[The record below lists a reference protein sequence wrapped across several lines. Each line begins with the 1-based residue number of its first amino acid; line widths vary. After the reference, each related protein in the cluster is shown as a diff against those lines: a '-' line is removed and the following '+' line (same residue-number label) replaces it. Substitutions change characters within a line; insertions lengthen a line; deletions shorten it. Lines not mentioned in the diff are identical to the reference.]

1 MFPEIEL
8 SNGGTYAAVVT
19 LSNRIKIY
27 SVRPIHGRIF
37 IIPDLGVFQLD
48 EKYRYTFKKS
58 EVYFFDQKSCN
69 PLDLQAIEEIRQY
82 LDKEGLPGLTIHDL
96 QNYIYKF
103 RVVEEG
109 KKKLYELYKKLQD
122 KEEIKESELLPAL
135 LDGTLKRSAD
145 HLVALDMRVNPNL
158 VKLETA
164 IFSEK
169 TIQWL
174 NDYYS
179 EDVIARY
186 NMFNRLL
193 SERNFR
199 LKPSLPIF
207 GMMPQRTIGKRDI
220 GIIVTNNRV
229 LELDP
234 KIKVDINENSGLWE
248 VQTEKHGTF
257 KIEETKTRYRYG
269 KTNLYFLAV
278 KTTKAPTVVEEKEV
292 TVSN

>member
-69 PLDLQAIEEIRQY
+69 PLDLQAIEEVRHY
-82 LDKEGLPGLTIHDL
+82 LDREGLPGLTIHDL
-96 QNYIYKF
+96 QNYIQKF
-103 RVVEEG
+103 KIVEES
-109 KKKLYELYKKLQD
+109 KKKQYEVYKSLQ
-122 KEEIKESELLPAL
+122 KEGLEEKELLPAL
-135 LDGTLKRSAD
+135 LDGTIRRSAEQ
-145 HLVALDMRVNPNL
+145 LVALDMRVNPNL
-158 VKLETA
+158 IKLDKA
-164 IFSEK
+164 VFSEK

-207 GMMPQRTIGKRDI
+207 GMMPQRTIGKRDLAI
-220 GIIVTNNRV
+220 VVTNNRV
-229 LELDP
+229 LELDA

-248 VQTEKHGTF
+248 IQTSTHGTF
-257 KIEETKTRYRYG
+257 RIEETKTRYRYG
-269 KTNLYFLAV
+269 KTNIYFLAV
-278 KTTKAPTVVEEKEV
+278 KTAKAPLQQEV
-292 TVSN
+292 TVPN

>member
-82 LDKEGLPGLTIHDL
+82 LDKENLPGLTINDL
-96 QNYIYKF
+96 QHYIPKF

-109 KKKLYELYKKLQD
+109 KRKLHELYNTLHKAEGI
-122 KEEIKESELLPAL
+122 EEKELLPAL
-135 LDGTLKRSAD
+135 MDGTLKRTAD
-145 HLVALDMRVNPNL
+145 HLVALEMSKNPNL
-158 VKLETA
+158 IKLDKA
-164 IFSEK
+164 VFSEK

-220 GIIVTNNRV
+220 GVIVTNNRM

-234 KIKVDINENSGLWE
+234 KIKVDINEETGILE
-248 VQTEKHGTF
+248 IQTEKHGIF
-257 KIEETKTRYRYG
+257 EIQETKTRYRYG
-269 KTNLYFLAV
+269 KTNIYFLAV
-278 KTTKAPTVVEEKEV
+278 KTAKAPKQEQEV
-292 TVSN
+292 AVSN